1 MYNKKERDMA
11 TKKKHYYVAYVL
23 FENEHQSVL
32 ALETYDFDEELIRLH
47 FEFWSRA
54 YTGMNLEI
62 LKLSSCD
69 LKDYRKITTKI
80 NW

>member
-1 MYNKKERDMA
+1 M
-11 TKKKHYYVAYVL
+11 TKKKNYYVASVL
-23 FENEHQSVL
+23 FENDHQSVL
-32 ALETYDFDEELIRLH
+32 ALETYDTDETLIKLH

-54 YTGMNLEI
+54 YVGMKLEI
-62 LKLSSCD
+62 LTLSTCD